1 MDKKEKITRQMYQ
14 AEGTQIKRGN
24 KIQQK
29 ETLKLEKEMNVCP
42 QNKAIKKSILRS
54 VLVAER
60 RGNFF
65 FEERGNSKK
74 RQSKE
79 RFILL
84 YTCPK
89 NSSPSSR

>member
-1 MDKKEKITRQMYQ
+1 MPPEQSHQEINSK
-14 AEGTQIKRGN
+14 
-24 KIQQK
+24 
-29 ETLKLEKEMNVCP
+29 V
-42 QNKAIKKSILRS
+42 S